1 MKKYLFSSVL
11 AIAISAVFTGCS
23 KSTDLYDEGAQQA
36 VKEAEAQAKIT
47 EMLANY
53 QTDFVKTFGT
63 IAPGHKWG
71 FDQAKIKT
79 TTRGAV
85 VHDPDGSWE
94 IPADMTAFKEGDDA
108 NKVQA
113 AFKAAYSSENPTS
126 AACTVKLDDYWMLH
140 IDHAH
145 QQNGMRDLQAWDN
158 TIKDWVDVTH
168 FDKGM
173 NTAHFTVI
181 DTNNKVL
188 HGGTL
193 MANMDGTAGCDG
205 TEAHGGNAA
214 KGKYFR
220 WKEDGKWQY
229 DYYFLEYGGF
239 EFLGL
244 RHYTSAKDYTFW
256 VILLAPANTYT
267 EPNTQQGRVLCEDM
281 GTKGDF
287 DFNDLVFDA
296 YYLDDHRIK
305 VIVRAAGGKLK
316 ITVAGKDVHK
326 EMGAD
331 MANTGE
337 NTAPEYEFYIDPE
350 NGDYKYATIDQ
361 IPVVVYPAED
371 LATSYTLEA
380 PEGLAPQK
388 ICTYLDAPWPDEYI
402 RIDIAYKNFNSW
414 VQSNFAELIWIDEC
428 KWWLIDHDK
437 SNNGDLYND
446 PNDVDD

>member
-1 MKKYLFSSVL
+1 MKKYFISGVL
-11 AIAISAVFTGCS
+11 ALAVSAVFTGCS

-71 FDQAKIKT
+71 FDQAKIKA

-85 VHDPDGSWE
+85 VHDKEGCWE
-94 IPADMTAFKEGDDA
+94 IPEDMTSFKEGNNA
-108 NKVQA
+108 NAVQA
-113 AFKAAYSSENPTS
+113 AFQNAYPSDKPTS
-126 AACTVKLDDYWMLH
+126 QACTVTLDNYWMLH

-145 QQNGMRDLQAWDN
+145 QQNGMVDLQAWDN
-158 TIKDWVDVTH
+158 NKKKWVSVTN

-181 DTNNKVL
+181 TENNKVL

-193 MANMDGTAGCDG
+193 MVDMDGKQGCDG
-205 TEAHGGNAA
+205 EAANGGSEA
-214 KGKYFR
+214 KDKFFR

-229 DYYFLEYGGF
+229 DYYFLQYGGF

-244 RHYTSAKDYTFW
+244 RHNTNQGYSFW
-256 VILLAPANTYT
+256 VILLAPANTYE

-296 YYLDDHRIK
+296 YYLPDYKIK
-305 VIVRAAGGKLK
+305 VIIRAAGGKLK
-316 ITVAGKDVHK
+316 ITVDDVDVHAV
-326 EMGAD
+326 MGAD

-337 NTAPEYEFYIDPE
+337 NTVDEYEFDIQPV
-350 NGDYKYATIDQ
+350 NGTYKYATIDQ
-361 IPVVVYPAED
+361 IPVKVYPAED

-388 ICTYLDAPWPDEYI
+388 ICTYLNAPWPDEYI
-402 RIDIAYKNFNSW
+402 RIDAAYKNFNSW
-414 VQSNFAELIWIDEC
+414 VQSNFNEIVWIDEC

-437 SNNGDLYND
+437 SNNGDLNND
-446 PNDVDD
+446 PNN